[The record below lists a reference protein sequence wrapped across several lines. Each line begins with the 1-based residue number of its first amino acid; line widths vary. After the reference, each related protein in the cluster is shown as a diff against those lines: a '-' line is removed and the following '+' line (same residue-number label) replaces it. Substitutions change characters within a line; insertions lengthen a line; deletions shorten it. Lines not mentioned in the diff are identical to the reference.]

1 LIIMSK
7 GDKMWT
13 ANKIARL
20 LGVSHV
26 TVTRVIR
33 ELFPEKNIRQGA
45 ATTLTDEEFTKVLL
59 EIKHRGILNLDD
71 KLVKNDK
78 SLVKID
84 KLDRL
89 DQQLQRLEKMTENM
103 VVIAKELSFML
114 NKALS
119 YSETLMLRN
128 TQAQPQNKRKEIWDA
143 VNDFKRANE
152 LEEMSRDIL
161 LDLAEKYQK
170 EKGIIIKTNNDYES
184 VIRNLILKNKVDD
197 FVRWVRSKL

>member
-1 LIIMSK
+1 VK
-7 GDKMWT
+7 EDKMWT
-13 ANKIARL
+13 ANKIAKL

-33 ELFPEKNIRQGA
+33 ELFPEKNIKQGS
-45 ATTLTDEEFTKVLL
+45 ATILTDDEFTKVIL

-128 TQAQPQNKRKEIWDA
+128 TGTQQQNKRKEIWDA

-197 FVRWVRSKL
+197 FVRWVRSRL